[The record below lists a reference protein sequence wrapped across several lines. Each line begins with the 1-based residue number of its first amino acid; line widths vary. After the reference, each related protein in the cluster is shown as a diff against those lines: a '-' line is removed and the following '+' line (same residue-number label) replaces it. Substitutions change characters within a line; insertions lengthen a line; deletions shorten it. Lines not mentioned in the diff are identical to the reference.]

1 MTVFYVTHPQVAVDP
16 SIPVTAWGLDDR
28 GRERARAMLGQPWIS
43 GIRRIVS
50 SNETKAIETA
60 TIVADHLGVTF
71 EVRDGLGEND
81 RAATGFVPPAEFEVL
96 ADAFFADPEVSVRG
110 WERAIDAQRRIVTA
124 MDTCLSETIDGD
136 VMIVGH
142 GGVGTLWYCHLAD
155 VAIDRRHDQ
164 PGQGHYFAVDPTS
177 GRPRHGWRPIDDL
190 TPE

>member
-1 MTVFYVTHPQVAVDP
+1 MAPPLTVFYVTHPQVAVDP

-43 GIRRIVS
+43 GM
-50 SNETKAIETA
+50 
-60 TIVADHLGVTF
+60 
-71 EVRDGLGEND
+71 
-81 RAATGFVPPAEFEVL
+81 
-96 ADAFFADPEVSVRG
+96 
-110 WERAIDAQRRIVTA
+110 TA
-124 MDTCLSETIDGD
+124 MDTCLSETIAGD

-142 GGVGTLWYCHLAD
+142 GGVGTLWSCHLAD